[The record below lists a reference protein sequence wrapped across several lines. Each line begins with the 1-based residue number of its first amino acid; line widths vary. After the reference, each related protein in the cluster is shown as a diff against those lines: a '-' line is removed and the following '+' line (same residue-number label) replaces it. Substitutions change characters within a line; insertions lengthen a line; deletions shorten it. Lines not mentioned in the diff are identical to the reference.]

1 MTRKE
6 MAEKLAAE
14 YGTTFKTIKDA
25 DNVLKCVF
33 YLIGHELLSGGTVSI
48 DRFGTFKVV
57 DRAERSGRNPRT
69 GEEIT
74 IPAHKSVTFSAYK
87 PLKAAVN
94 E

>member
-6 MAEKLAAE
+6 LAEKLAAE

-33 YLIGHELLSGGTVSI
+33 YLIGAELVTGREVLI
-48 DRFGTFKVV
+48 DKFGAFKV
-57 DRAERSGRNPRT
+57 AERSERRGRNPRT

-74 IPAHKSVTFSAYK
+74 IPAHKTITFSAYK

>member
-6 MAEKLAAE
+6 LAEKLAAE
-14 YGTTFKTIKDA
+14 YSVSLKSIKDA

-33 YLIGHELLSGGTVSI
+33 CLIGAELVKGGEVAI
-48 DRFGTFKVV
+48 DKFGIFKVV
-57 DRAERSGRNPRT
+57 DKAERSGRNPRT

-74 IPAHKSVTFSAYK
+74 IPAHKSVAFTASK
-87 PLKAAVN
+87 TLKTAVN

>member
-14 YGTTFKTIKDA
+14 CSTTLKTVKDA
-25 DNVLKCVF
+25 DNVLKSVF
-33 YLIGHELLSGGTVSI
+33 YLISHELVSGGSVSI
-48 DRFGTFKVV
+48 DRFGTFKVAE
-57 DRAERSGRNPRT
+57 RSERSGRNPRT

>member
-6 MAEKLAAE
+6 LAEKLSQECSASC
-14 YGTTFKTIKDA
+14 KTVKDA

-33 YLIGHELLSGGTVSI
+33 YLIGQELVRGGTVSI
-48 DRFGTFKVV
+48 DRFGMFKVV
-57 DRAERSGRNPRT
+57 ERAERAGRNPRT

-74 IPAHKSVTFSAYK
+74 IPAHKSVAFSASK
-87 PLKAAVN
+87 TLKDAVN

>member
-6 MAEKLAAE
+6 LAEKLSQE
-14 YGTTFKTIKDA
+14 YSSTFETVKDA

-33 YLIGHELLSGGTVSI
+33 YLIGHELVSGFPVSI
-48 DRFGTFKVV
+48 DRFGVFKVV
-57 DRAERSGRNPRT
+57 DKAERTGRNPRT

-74 IPAHKSVTFSAYK
+74 IPAHKSVAFSASK
-87 PLKAAVN
+87 TLKDAVN

>member
-6 MAEKLAAE
+6 MAEKLSQECSASC
-14 YGTTFKTIKDA
+14 KTEKDA

-33 YLIGHELLSGGTVSI
+33 YLIGHELVKGFPVSI
-48 DRFGTFKVV
+48 DRFGVFKVV
-57 DRAERSGRNPRT
+57 ERAERTGRNPRT

-74 IPAHKSVTFSAYK
+74 IPAHKSVTFSVSK
-87 PLKAAVN
+87 TLKDAVN